1 MKNVLMSALLLACIC
16 CVSVEAQCVA
26 ENEAIQPGEELVY
39 DLKFNWRF
47 IWLNAGE
54 ASMTVK
60 SVRYDDK
67 DCLEGRLLCVT
78 NKTIDRYFPMR
89 DTLVTVAGP
98 RMEPLY
104 FRKGAAEGKRYAVEE
119 GWFDYVDGKCHVRQY
134 RHVRGDRREE
144 MDVDF
149 DDCLIDMLG
158 IVLRARSFDASKMTV
173 GMGTEYM
180 MATGRAV
187 KREVLMYEGKKV
199 VGASDNRSYSC
210 HGFTLFDHNEGKNGK
225 KAITVYVT
233 DDKNHIPIRIDLYL
247 RFGAAKAYLRSVR
260 NNRYPIT
267 SFISK

>member
-1 MKNVLMSALLLACIC
+1 MKNMLVSVVLLACV
-16 CVSVEAQCVA
+16 CVSVDAQCVA

-39 DLKFNWRF
+39 DLKFNWKF

-54 ASMTVK
+54 ANMTVR
-60 SVRYDDK
+60 SVRFDDK

-104 FRKGAAEGKRYAVEE
+104 FRKGAAEGKRYSVEE
-119 GWFDYVDGKCHVRQY
+119 GWFSYTDGKCHVRQY
-134 RHVRGDRREE
+134 RDVRGGRRED
-144 MDVDF
+144 MDADF

-158 IVLRARSFDASKMTV
+158 IVLRARSFDASKMTA

-199 VGASDNRSYSC
+199 VGTNDKHSYRC
-210 HGFTLFDHNEGKNGK
+210 HCFTLFDYNEGKSGK

-267 SFISK
+267 SFINK